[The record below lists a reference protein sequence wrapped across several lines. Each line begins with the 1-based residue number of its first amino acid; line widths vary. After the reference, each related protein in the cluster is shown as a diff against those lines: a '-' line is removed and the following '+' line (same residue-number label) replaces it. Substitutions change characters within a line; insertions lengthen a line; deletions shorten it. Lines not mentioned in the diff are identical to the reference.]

1 MRVYP
6 TDPSCYNKP
15 LWVIY
20 GPDCFPSILACKLK
34 QKAEHVVIWGYSIYR
49 RSPGFRTLGLQVE
62 AWVERVRADTG
73 MVPEFYDDHEEAL
86 EKIRKLTTPKGAK

>member
-1 MRVYP
+1 MRVFAN
-6 TDPSCYNKP
+6 DESCYNKP

-34 QKAEHVVIWGYSIYR
+34 QKDSHAFIWGYSIYR

-62 AWVERVRADTG
+62 VWIDKVRADTG
-73 MVPEFYDDHEEAL
+73 MVPEFYDDHEQAL